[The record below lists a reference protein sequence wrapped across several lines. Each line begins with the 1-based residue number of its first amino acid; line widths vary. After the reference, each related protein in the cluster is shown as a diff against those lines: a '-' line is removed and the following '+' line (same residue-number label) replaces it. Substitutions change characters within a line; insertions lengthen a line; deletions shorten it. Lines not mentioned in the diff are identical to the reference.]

1 MSDYG
6 LDRVAHPEE
15 AVEHFRDSYT
25 LAWTWAKN
33 EDGVLWV
40 NWFLLDRFQYDGETT
55 PTFSRRDAQSSPPV
69 GDQATQEW
77 READYVASGFV
88 KWDGCTQFT
97 VDAHVDARSGL
108 DVLLAA
114 IVRARM
120 ERALEM
126 GAAYDSRTEYP

>member
-88 KWDGCTQFT
+88 KWDGCEQWTADVHLDLAPDRRTFYAA
-97 VDAHVDARSGL
+97 VDRAHRY
-108 DVLLAA
+108 AA
-114 IVRARM
+114 EI
-120 ERALEM
+120 M
-126 GAAYDSRTEYP
+126 GDMWDGGEP